1 MLFPPTKFC
10 HILTETQTKAKAVSK
25 KKKLNIKEE
34 NCQFIKYQ
42 DFFFYCLEYY
52 SFQHLP

>member
-42 DFFFYCLEYY
+42 DFFFLL
-52 SFQHLP
+52 SRVL